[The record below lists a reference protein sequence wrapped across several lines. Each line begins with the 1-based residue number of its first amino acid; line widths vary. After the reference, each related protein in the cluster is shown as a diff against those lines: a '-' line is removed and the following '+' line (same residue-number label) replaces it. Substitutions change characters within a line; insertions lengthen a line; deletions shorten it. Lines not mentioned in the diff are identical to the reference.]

1 MTIIHN
7 FYFFKKK
14 LKTLFR
20 FILNKYICKKKLFFL
35 TMIRLYA
42 LIFSL
47 LFAISCTNNK
57 EVQNPV
63 EETKKESLTLYTH
76 RHYDSDKLIFK
87 KFEEKTGIKI
97 NVVKASADELIQKM
111 ETEGNQ
117 SPADLLLTVDA
128 GRLVRAKD
136 KNLLQSS
143 SSDLLNTTIP
153 THLKDSSNYWFGLT
167 KRARVI
173 VYNKKTVDSSDLS
186 DYEDLINKNWKNK
199 ILIRSSNNIYNQSL
213 MASIIAN
220 KGEDSAR
227 KWAEGI
233 VNNFARSPKGNDRD
247 QVKAILANEGE
258 IAIINTYYLGKLI
271 NSKDSNEVAAGNAVG
286 IFFPNQENRGT
297 HINVSGIGVAK
308 SSKNKENAIKFIEFL
323 ISKDIQEI
331 FAKANYEYPVNK
343 DAKSS
348 ELLKSWGQFNEDKLS
363 LTKLGE
369 LNKKAVIL
377 FDEVKWP

>member
-1 MTIIHN
+1 MIRI
-7 FYFFKKK
+7 Y
-14 LKTLFR
+14 
-20 FILNKYICKKKLFFL
+20 YLFF
-35 TMIRLYA
+35 
-42 LIFSL
+42 SL
-47 LFAISCTNNK
+47 FLVTSCANENQENNLEK
-57 EVQNPV
+57 QN
-63 EETKKESLTLYTH
+63 ERESLTLYTH

-87 KFEEKTGIKI
+87 RFEETTGIII

-128 GRLVRAKD
+128 GRLVRAKN
-136 KNLLQSS
+136 KNLLQSAN
-143 SSDLLNTTIP
+143 SDILNSTIP
-153 THLKDSSNYWFGLT
+153 MHLKDSSNYWFGLT

-173 VYNKKTVDSSDLS
+173 VYNKETVTSSDLA
-186 DYEDLINKNWKNK
+186 DYEDLVNEKWKNK

-220 KGEDSAR
+220 KGIDSA
-227 KWAEGI
+227 KVWAEGI

-247 QVKAILANEGE
+247 QVKAILAKEGDL
-258 IAIINTYYLGKLI
+258 AIINTYYLGKLI

-297 HINVSGIGVAK
+297 HINVSGIGIAK
-308 SSKNKENAIKFIEFL
+308 NSKNKLNAIKLMEYL
-323 ISKDIQEI
+323 ISEEVQEI
-331 FAKANYEYPVNK
+331 FANANYEYPVNK
-343 DAKSS
+343 YAKSS
-348 ELLKSWGQFNEDKLS
+348 KLLESWGEFKEDKLS

-377 FDEVKWP
+377 FDEVKWL

>member
-1 MTIIHN
+1 
-7 FYFFKKK
+7 
-14 LKTLFR
+14 
-20 FILNKYICKKKLFFL
+20 
-35 TMIRLYA
+35 MIRIYS
-42 LIFSL
+42 IFFSL
-47 LFAISCTNNK
+47 FLVTSCANENQENNLEK
-57 EVQNPV
+57 QN
-63 EETKKESLTLYTH
+63 ERESLTLYTH

-87 KFEEKTGIKI
+87 RFEETTGIII

-128 GRLVRAKD
+128 GRLVRAKN
-136 KNLLQSS
+136 KNLLQSAN
-143 SSDLLNTTIP
+143 SDILNSTIP
-153 THLKDSSNYWFGLT
+153 MHLKDSSNYWFGLT

-173 VYNKKTVDSSDLS
+173 VYNKETVAASDLA
-186 DYEDLINKNWKNK
+186 DYEGLVNEKWKNK

-220 KGEDSAR
+220 KGIDSA
-227 KWAEGI
+227 KVWAEGI

-247 QVKAILANEGE
+247 QVKAILAKEGDL
-258 IAIINTYYLGKLI
+258 AIINTYYLGKLI
-271 NSKDSNEVAAGNAVG
+271 NSKDSNEVAAGKAVG

-297 HINVSGIGVAK
+297 HINVSGIGIAK
-308 SSKNKENAIKFIEFL
+308 NSKNKLNAIKFIEYL
-323 ISKDIQEI
+323 ISEEVQEI
-331 FAKANYEYPVNK
+331 FANANYEYPVNK

-348 ELLKSWGQFNEDKLS
+348 KLLESWGEFKEDKLS

>member
-1 MTIIHN
+1 MQ
-7 FYFFKKK
+7 
-14 LKTLFR
+14 
-20 FILNKYICKKKLFFL
+20 KLFNIIMTRIYTL
-35 TMIRLYA
+35 VI
-42 LIFSL
+42 SL
-47 LFAISCTNNK
+47 FFITSCGNDEQVNNPEK
-57 EVQNPV
+57 QIE
-63 EETKKESLTLYTH
+63 KESLTLYTH

-111 ETEGNQ
+111 ETEGIQ

-128 GRLVRAKD
+128 GRLVRAKN
-136 KNLLQSS
+136 KNLLQSAN
-143 SSDLLNTTIP
+143 SDYLNNTIP
-153 THLKDSSNYWFGLT
+153 KHLKDSSNYWFGLT

-173 VYNKKTVDSSDLS
+173 VYNKTTVTPSDLS
-186 DYEDLINKNWKNK
+186 DYEDLVNEKWKNK

-220 KGEDSAR
+220 KGNESAK
-227 KWAEGI
+227 KWAKGM

-247 QVKAILANEGE
+247 QVKAILANEGDL
-258 IAIINTYYLGKLI
+258 AIINTYYLGKLI
-271 NSKDSNEVAAGNAVG
+271 NSKDSNEVDAGNAVG

-308 SSKNKENAIKFIEFL
+308 SSKNKGNAIKFIEFL
-323 ISKDIQEI
+323 TSKDIQEI

-343 DAKSS
+343 DAQSS
-348 ELLKSWGQFNEDKLS
+348 ELLKSWGEFKEDNLS

-377 FDEVKWP
+377 FDEVKWL